1 MGLPQR
7 PSASTRPAGAQL
19 LAAVVDH
26 RPVGHHDP
34 PPRRD
39 RRLLSPGGRPDRLAG
54 CGHQPPAR
62 GGQVGP
68 AGELVARRRDLTRAN
83 VGRERVVDRDRV
95 GLRQDRQALAVG
107 DDPAQ
112 VCEAALDPRE
122 LGGVRGDRVRHPV
135 ALDHPHI
142 PPVGRDDQPVRLD
155 ERDRQHRR
163 ERSNPGGHQS
173 STPSGSSSST

>member
-7 PSASTRPAGAQL
+7 PAAGAGPARAQL

-26 RPVGHHDP
+26 RPVGHDDP

-39 RRLLSPGGRPDRLAG
+39 RRLLGTGGRADRLAG
-54 CGHQPPAR
+54 GGHQPPAR
-62 GGQVGP
+62 GGEVGL
-68 AGELVARRRDLTRAN
+68 AGELVARRRDLGRAN
-83 VGRERVVDRDRV
+83 VGGERVVDRDRV

-112 VCEAALDPRE
+112 VREAALDPRK
-122 LGGVRGDRVRHPV
+122 LGGVRGDRVRDPV

-142 PPVGRDDQPVRLD
+142 PPVGRDDQPVGLD
-155 ERDRQHRR
+155 ERDRQHRP
-163 ERSNPGGHQS
+163 ERSNPGGHHS
-173 STPSGSSSST
+173 STPSASSSST